1 MMCCRIYF
9 RHALAY
15 AADWD
20 SAAAEAVA
28 ASVSDAATS
37 GAAVESD
44 SADLPNAVYPLEFRS
59 GYCSY
64 YNKHFAWTIVFVIRL

>member
-1 MMCCRIYF
+1 MQY
-9 RHALAY
+9 ALAC
-15 AADWD
+15 AGDWD

-44 SADLPNAVYPLEFRS
+44 SADSPNAVYPLEFRS
-59 GYCSY
+59 GYYSF
-64 YNKHFAWTIVFVIRL
+64 YNKQHFAWW